1 MIVSNSFNLFNCTSV
16 TLAPAGDVIGYQL
29 GTYGFGGRRKDGG
42 FKYSPSLKQGTGLGA
57 THSHPGENTLK
68 DRLESL
74 YGDQGVGQRQKLNN
88 NNSTYQIYFPA
99 TGKMRE
105 IFKNGKYSKPYNFKK
120 L

>member
-74 YGDQGVGQRQKLNN
+74 YGDQGVGQR
-88 NNSTYQIYFPA
+88 
-99 TGKMRE
+99 
-105 IFKNGKYSKPYNFKK
+105 
-120 L
+120 